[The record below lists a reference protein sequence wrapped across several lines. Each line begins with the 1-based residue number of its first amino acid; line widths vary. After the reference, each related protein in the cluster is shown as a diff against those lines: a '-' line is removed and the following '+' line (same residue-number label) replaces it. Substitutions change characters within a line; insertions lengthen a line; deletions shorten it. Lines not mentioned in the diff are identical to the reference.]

1 MNWSQWA
8 ILAASMVGA
17 ATGLVSSYLAYVK
30 HRKEKAKPM
39 EEESARWNLMVRP
52 FRPEYFLA
60 ELRRSI
66 GEDIGVRL
74 IQLRLTAP
82 RGAFLFRA
90 KYEPPGRYV
99 RGDNIGAS
107 KIILGLD
114 FKPVMEHGPGG
125 LRSGDYSSIT
135 FFIGRPPKSRFRSS
149 ITRAEIV
156 VDAEDISSA
165 RRHIR
170 IKAKS
175 HEIDWTASST
185 TATTV
190 IS

>member
-17 ATGLVSSYLAYVK
+17 ATGLVSCYLAYVK

-39 EEESARWNLMVRP
+39 EEERARWNLIVRP
-52 FRPEYFLA
+52 FGSEYFLA

-82 RGAFLFRA
+82 SGAFLFRA

-99 RGDNIGAS
+99 RGDNIEAS

-114 FKPVMEHGPGG
+114 FNPVIERGPGG

-149 ITRAEIV
+149 ITRAEII

-165 RRHIR
+165 SRHIR

-175 HEIDWTASST
+175 HEIDWTASSPT
-185 TATTV
+185 DTTV

>member
-1 MNWSQWA
+1 MNWSQWT
-8 ILAASMVGA
+8 ILAASMIGA
-17 ATGLVSSYLAYVK
+17 ATGLVSCYLAYVK
-30 HRKEKAKPM
+30 HRREKVKPM
-39 EEESARWNLMVRP
+39 EEERARWNLIVRQAQ
-52 FRPEYFLA
+52 PEYFLA
-60 ELRRSI
+60 ELRRSV
-66 GEDIGVRL
+66 GEDVGVRL

-90 KYEPPGRYV
+90 KYEPSGRYV
-99 RGDNIGAS
+99 LGDNIGAS
-107 KIILGLD
+107 KINLGLD
-114 FKPVMEHGPGG
+114 FNPVIKRGPGG

-185 TATTV
+185 TATTA